1 MAIVT
6 DRLTKPWEDAQEA
19 IVSPGAFMTEY
30 APLSSREA
38 EKLHEEFAR
47 DFLASLND
55 PTINS
60 AATERLSQKI
70 YRYQDFIFVDDPDG
84 MSEEEKKQKEQL
96 RALGDWVEYCET
108 IELEK
113 ERMRELSAADKDFLG
128 KQMVSL
134 GGVRATA
141 LDWVNAMDNILDH
154 WDKSFDRMVSEG
166 HAKPEEKDKKKLE
179 VERLRKLMARTDIS
193 EAEKQKLI
201 EQGIANGTFSRDT
214 VDFVTHELSDQQKKY
229 FHQTRNERSQTDKID
244 AANARSGLIARR
256 EDNRSLTQPLP
267 EKFRTSTAN
276 VHQEATGKVSNDLF
290 QANATT
296 VVSPTSN
303 SPQPSSP
310 KSTEVTPLTE
320 RKAIAP
326 SI

>member
-141 LDWVNAMDNILDH
+141 LDWVNAMDDILDH

-214 VDFVTHELSDQQKKY
+214 VDFVKKHQQNQSLGSKHEYDKKDYSRMRGKEEESTRKGHAQFSVPVTKPSDTSEFFRQNADQATAD
-229 FHQTRNERSQTDKID
+229 QTTKEHKD
-244 AANARSGLIARR
+244 
-256 EDNRSLTQPLP
+256 
-267 EKFRTSTAN
+267 
-276 VHQEATGKVSNDLF
+276 
-290 QANATT
+290 
-296 VVSPTSN
+296 
-303 SPQPSSP
+303 SSP
-310 KSTEVTPLTE
+310 SREQSQPTPAATVKVTQVAGLGF
-320 RKAIAP
+320 
-326 SI
+326 